1 MRGLWHL
8 SQSVTKER
16 FDEQSEY
23 FLYCDIME
31 TTAAM
36 LCDSVVVISN
46 RLGEWLVSKGVPN
59 EKINVVPNAAETN
72 IVNKN
77 LPSFISELNHL
88 APKFVIGFIG
98 SLTKYEGID
107 LIIRAVADLL
117 PECPE
122 IHCLI
127 VGDGSE
133 RSHLEKLT
141 AKLGINEVIT
151 FAGQVP
157 RSHIEEYYQLI
168 DVFPLPRKPYPVCH
182 LVPPLKPFEIMAQGK
197 PIIVSDLQP
206 LTEIVKHRETG
217 LVFKAGSVSSLAAA
231 IKLLYSD
238 PAFAAELAES
248 GRRWVINNRTWKH
261 NVVLYERLYNQ
272 L

>member
-1 MRGLWHL
+1 
-8 SQSVTKER
+8 
-16 FDEQSEY
+16 
-23 FLYCDIME
+23 
-31 TTAAM
+31 
-36 LCDSVVVISN
+36 
-46 RLGEWLVSKGVPN
+46 
-59 EKINVVPNAAETN
+59 
-72 IVNKN
+72 
-77 LPSFISELNHL
+77 
-88 APKFVIGFIG
+88 
-98 SLTKYEGID
+98 
-107 LIIRAVADLL
+107 
-117 PECPE
+117 
-122 IHCLI
+122 

-217 LVFKAGSVSSLAAA
+217 LVFKAGSVSSLAEA